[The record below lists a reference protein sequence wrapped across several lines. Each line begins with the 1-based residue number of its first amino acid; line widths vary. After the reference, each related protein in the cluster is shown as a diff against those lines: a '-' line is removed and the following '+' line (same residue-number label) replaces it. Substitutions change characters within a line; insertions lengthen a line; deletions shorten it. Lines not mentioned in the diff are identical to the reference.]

1 MSGRIRRAAVAITL
15 TTGVLVGGVGVQHAL
30 AQTSTASPSA
40 TNSASANGS
49 GSSSTQHDCPNMG
62 SDGSGNDGTSTSG

>member
-15 TTGVLVGGVGVQHAL
+15 ATGVLVGGVGVQHAF
-30 AQTSTASPSA
+30 AQTSSASPSA
-40 TNSASANGS
+40 TSSSSAGGS

-62 SDGSGNDGTSTSG
+62 SNSTSNGGSSSG